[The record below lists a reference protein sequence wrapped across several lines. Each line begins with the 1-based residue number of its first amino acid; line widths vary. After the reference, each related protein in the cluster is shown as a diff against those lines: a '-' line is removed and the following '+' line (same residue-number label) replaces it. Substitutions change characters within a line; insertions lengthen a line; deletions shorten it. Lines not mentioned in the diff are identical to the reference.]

1 MGKYRDYEK
10 KIAAMSMRER
20 VMVMLVGVF
29 AIAFPLYF
37 YVIDSNASD
46 NKKISARMASLK
58 TDLEEK
64 VSELETWKARITKD
78 PNLELREEK
87 KSIDKEIEEINVR
100 LDKGTKSLVDA
111 SLMPDILKK
120 MLSTSDIE
128 LLSLE
133 NLPPKTLMNSGDS
146 TLYQHTVRITF
157 KGRYLDIMKHLE
169 KMEKSEYNFYWYMIN
184 YHVVQYPVSEVT
196 VEVYTLSINKDF
208 LHA

>member
-1 MGKYRDYEK
+1 
-10 KIAAMSMRER
+10 
-20 VMVMLVGVF
+20 
-29 AIAFPLYF
+29 
-37 YVIDSNASD
+37 
-46 NKKISARMASLK
+46 
-58 TDLEEK
+58 
-64 VSELETWKARITKD
+64 
-78 PNLELREEK
+78 
-87 KSIDKEIEEINVR
+87 
-100 LDKGTKSLVDA
+100 
-111 SLMPDILKK
+111 MPDILKK

>member
-87 KSIDKEIEEINVR
+87 KSIDK
-100 LDKGTKSLVDA
+100 
-111 SLMPDILKK
+111 
-120 MLSTSDIE
+120 
-128 LLSLE
+128 
-133 NLPPKTLMNSGDS
+133 
-146 TLYQHTVRITF
+146 
-157 KGRYLDIMKHLE
+157 
-169 KMEKSEYNFYWYMIN
+169 
-184 YHVVQYPVSEVT
+184 
-196 VEVYTLSINKDF
+196 
-208 LHA
+208 